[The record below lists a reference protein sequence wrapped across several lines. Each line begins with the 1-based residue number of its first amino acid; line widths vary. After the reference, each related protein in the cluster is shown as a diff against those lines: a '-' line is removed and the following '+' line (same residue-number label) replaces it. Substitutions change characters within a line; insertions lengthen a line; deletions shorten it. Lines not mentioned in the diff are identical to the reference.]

1 MISIENLTVEFT
13 DKTLFDKVSY
23 VVNDKDR
30 IALAGRNGA
39 GKSTMLKIIAGL
51 QNPTSGRVNIQNGYT
66 IGYLPQTMIHD
77 DDTTVIEEVQK
88 AFSHIHDM
96 EERLEKANTELCERE
111 DYESEGY
118 QKLLDEINILN
129 EHLAMMGGNDV
140 MGNIEKTLIGLG
152 FVRSDFQRPTSE
164 FSGGWRMRIELAKI
178 LLQHPDLLLLDEPT
192 NHLDIESIGWLEN
205 FIANYSG
212 AVILVSHDRA
222 FLDKA
227 TNRTIEISLGKI
239 YDYKAAYSK
248 YVELRKERR
257 EQQMRAYLNQQKEIK
272 DTEEFIERFRYK
284 ATKSVQV
291 QSRIKALSKIERIEV
306 DEEDNSALRLKFPP
320 APRSGSYPVV
330 MEGVSKSF
338 GDHNVFHDVEMTIE
352 RGAKVA
358 FVGKNGEGKSTLVKC
373 IMGELEHEGSLKLG
387 HNVKIGYF
395 AQNQASLLDGD
406 VTVFDTIDR
415 VAVGD
420 IRTKI

>member
-178 LLQHPDLLLLDEPT
+178 P
-192 NHLDIESIGWLEN
+192 
-205 FIANYSG
+205 Y
-212 AVILVSHDRA
+212 
-222 FLDKA
+222 
-227 TNRTIEISLGKI
+227 
-239 YDYKAAYSK
+239 
-248 YVELRKERR
+248 
-257 EQQMRAYLNQQKEIK
+257 
-272 DTEEFIERFRYK
+272 
-284 ATKSVQV
+284 
-291 QSRIKALSKIERIEV
+291 
-306 DEEDNSALRLKFPP
+306 
-320 APRSGSYPVV
+320 
-330 MEGVSKSF
+330 
-338 GDHNVFHDVEMTIE
+338 
-352 RGAKVA
+352 
-358 FVGKNGEGKSTLVKC
+358 C
-373 IMGELEHEGSLKLG
+373 
-387 HNVKIGYF
+387 
-395 AQNQASLLDGD
+395 
-406 VTVFDTIDR
+406 
-415 VAVGD
+415 VAVLNIHPPRCGVLQ
-420 IRTKI
+420 TCYNL